1 MVTCCRCDSQRRTN
15 AGPGRTTFYTRPAEE
30 EEEES
35 LGLWGGGGWCESRG
49 QVQLVSKDNGAIWV
63 EGNPTRNAR
72 TRHQRTIAKIFLVN
86 GDTIRIIRLGS
97 GGPQLKNIAKGTT
110 DPRVEFLSQVL
121 EHILIKFQF
130 LES

>member
-30 EEEES
+30 EEEDS
-35 LGLWGGGGWCESRG
+35 LGLWGGGGGGGWCESRG

-86 GDTIRIIRLGS
+86 GDTICIIRLGS
-97 GGPQLKNIAKGTT
+97 GRPQLKIK
-110 DPRVEFLSQVL
+110 EKQLF
-121 EHILIKFQF
+121 ILPFRH
-130 LES
+130 LMLTMAL